1 MKVEKLK
8 NILENLPEDH
18 EVRVVTGE
26 KWLPERLISTELD
39 NDLLFLL
46 FDNAPDEG
54 EQGIEARGFVEHEIG
69 LLRQRLGEI
78 VEQSNSSSQ
87 LVEALVRFFVIG
99 HETSSSEF
107 IELLEQMEP
116 NDVSFTHRAK

>member
-8 NILENLPEDH
+8 NILNDLPKDQEIQI
-18 EVRVVTGE
+18 VTGE
-26 KWLPERLISTELD
+26 RWLPEQLVSAELD
-39 NDLLFLL
+39 NNLLFLG

-54 EQGIEARGFVEHEIG
+54 EQGIEARGFVEHEVE

-78 VEQSNSSSQ
+78 VEQSDSSDQ
-87 LVEALVRFFVIG
+87 LLDALTGFFIIG
-99 HETSSSEF
+99 HEASSAEF

-116 NDVSFTHRAK
+116 CNAPLAHSA